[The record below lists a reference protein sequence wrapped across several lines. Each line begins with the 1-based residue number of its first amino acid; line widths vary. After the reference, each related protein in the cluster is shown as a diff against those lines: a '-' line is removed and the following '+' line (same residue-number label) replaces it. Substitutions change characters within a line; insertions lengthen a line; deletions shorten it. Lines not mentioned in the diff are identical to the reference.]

1 MARMHS
7 RKRGKSG
14 STRPPR
20 AKAPEWFTR
29 SPEEVEDLIVKLA
42 REGVTQ
48 SMIGIILRDQYGV
61 PLVKL
66 VTGMTITQ
74 ILVER
79 DLKPKL
85 PEDLT
90 NMIKRAVNLRR
101 HLEDNKKDFHS
112 KRGLHLTESKIYRLS
127 KYYRNQK
134 VLPKDW
140 KYDWRKAAILIQ

>member
-66 VTGMTITQ
+66 VTGLTITQ

>member
-20 AKAPEWFTR
+20 AKAPDWFTR

-101 HLEDNKKDFHS
+101 HLEENKKDLHS
-112 KRGLHLTESKIYRLS
+112 KRGLQLTESKIYRLS

>member
-127 KYYRNQK
+127 KYYRNTK